1 MFDHMLTVEENTRIS
16 SHLSNME
23 TLNTEK
29 EANELKQSYLV
40 IGDESLCKVCNRK
53 LNYKFIR
60 IFPNGGVYH
69 SQCAKESNECP
80 ITRHRFD

>member
-1 MFDHMLTVEENTRIS
+1 M
-16 SHLSNME
+16 
-23 TLNTEK
+23 
-29 EANELKQSYLV
+29 
-40 IGDESLCKVCNRK
+40 CKVCSRK

-80 ITRHRFD
+80 LTRQRFDQENPIII